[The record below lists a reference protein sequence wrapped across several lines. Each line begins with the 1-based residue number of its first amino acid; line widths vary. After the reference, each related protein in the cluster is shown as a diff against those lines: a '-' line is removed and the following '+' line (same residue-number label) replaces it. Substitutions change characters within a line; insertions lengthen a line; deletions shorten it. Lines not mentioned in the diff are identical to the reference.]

1 MKISRRQQ
9 GFTLIEMMI
18 AVVVVG
24 ILTAVAV
31 PSYQQYVIRA
41 NRSAV
46 QTFMLAIAN
55 KQEQFILDKRQY
67 ATGAS
72 IDAIASALNI
82 APPETTVKD
91 NYLLDVAYRGDPAAP
106 NTRTYLITATPVEGG
121 RQARDGALTL
131 NELGQ
136 KTPADKW

>member
-1 MKISRRQQ
+1 MKTQRKQY
-9 GFTLIEMMI
+9 GVTLIELMI
-18 AVVVVG
+18 VVAVVA
-24 ILTAVAV
+24 ILMAVAV

-55 KQEQFILDKRQY
+55 KQEQFILDRRQY
-67 ATGAS
+67 ATGADIAEIAAALS
-72 IDAIASALNI
+72 VQPPDATVQQNYGVNI
-82 APPETTVKD
+82 AHRE
-91 NYLLDVAYRGDPAAP
+91 G
-106 NTRTYLITATPVEGG
+106 NTRTYLITATPRTGST
-121 RQARDGALTL
+121 QARDVELTL